1 MKAPNIIGRVHKK
14 RPRCDHLPY
23 VREMM
28 VLLLGEEI
36 GSVAETLRPCT
47 TRIQTILTSP
57 HMVVYLQGSAW
68 LQAFEIMITWL
79 EQGL

>member
-1 MKAPNIIGRVHKK
+1 MKAPNIIGGVHKK

-47 TRIQTILTSP
+47 ARI
-57 HMVVYLQGSAW
+57 
-68 LQAFEIMITWL
+68 
-79 EQGL
+79 